1 MTVAR
6 ILNDLMNNM
15 NQLHI
20 QYELGGVQMDT
31 VYFTILDGNI
41 QDLYT
46 LKINCDL
53 KLYICRDK
61 ITIGIKVRWI

>member
-20 QYELGGVQMDT
+20 QYELGGLQMDT
-31 VYFTILDGNI
+31 VYFTVLDGKI

-46 LKINCDL
+46 LKINCGL
-53 KLYICRDK
+53 KLYICCDK
-61 ITIGIKVRWI
+61 ITIGIKVR

>member
-61 ITIGIKVRWI
+61 ITIGIKVR

>member
-46 LKINCDL
+46 LKINCAL

-61 ITIGIKVRWI
+61 ITIGIKVR

>member
-1 MTVAR
+1 MTVAQ

-15 NQLHI
+15 NLLHI
-20 QYELGGVQMDT
+20 GGLQMDT
-31 VYFTILDGNI
+31 VYFTILDGKI

-46 LKINCDL
+46 LKINCGL

-61 ITIGIKVRWI
+61 ITIGIKVR

>member
-46 LKINCDL
+46 LKNNCGL

-61 ITIGIKVRWI
+61 ITIGIKVR

>member
-46 LKINCDL
+46 LKINCSL

-61 ITIGIKVRWI
+61 ITIGIKVR

>member
-1 MTVAR
+1 MTAAQ

-15 NQLHI
+15 NLLHI
-20 QYELGGVQMDT
+20 RYELGGLQMDT
-31 VYFTILDGNI
+31 AYFTILDGKI

-46 LKINCDL
+46 LKINCGL

-61 ITIGIKVRWI
+61 ITIGIKVR